1 MAVTWERYFTEEH
14 VGTKSGTSEFMSS
27 ALLDPLNKNYVHSPV
42 DDYYSIY
49 FVTQWAC
56 AFRDLSPEDKPK
68 EPQHIQRLQSHLAGN
83 VYHRDAATSTTI
95 TGTKLKAEEY
105 GAFLVQ
111 AQPFLRKWYGS
122 LQSLDNE
129 WREMDASER
138 YNAKT
143 FRDIADRGF
152 FNHFCLFACC
162 C

>member
-1 MAVTWERYFTEEH
+1 MAVTWESYFTEEH

-42 DDYYSIY
+42 DDYYSLY

-56 AFRDLSPEDKPK
+56 AFRDPNK
-68 EPQHIQRLQSHLAGN
+68 ELQHIQQLRMRLAGGLDS
-83 VYHRDAATSTTI
+83 RDAATSTTI

-129 WREMDASER
+129 WREMDASE
-138 YNAKT
+138 
-143 FRDIADRGF
+143 
-152 FNHFCLFACC
+152 
-162 C
+162 